1 MPYHNGSTKLML
13 YFHGNAEDLG
23 LAWELLDHLRSSL
36 KIHVLAM
43 EYPGYGIYPGPT
55 TAEQIVEDALSV
67 WEYLTEGIGIRPA
80 DIMLFGRSLGSGPAI
95 ELAAQVNPCA
105 LLLMTAYV
113 SIREV
118 VASLAGRMA
127 SWLVHERFRNIEN
140 IRDVKCPTFLI
151 HGLRD
156 TLIPPTHSQELHQAC
171 GGPAS
176 LLLSN
181 DMDHNEFDFYE
192 DLSHPF
198 NFFLSQCG
206 VQISPTQEQM
216 EYVSKQGTTPYI
228 MEGNPFTPYVL
239 RFSEDVRYKK
249 EDQRFNVVEASA

>member
-1 MPYHNGSTKLML
+1 M

-36 KIHVLAM
+36 KMHVLAM

-55 TAEQIVEDALSV
+55 SAERIMDDALSV
-67 WEYLTEGIGIRPA
+67 WTYLTQELGILSS
-80 DIMLFGRSLGSGPAI
+80 DIILFGRSLGSGPAI
-95 ELAAQVNPCA
+95 ELAAHVNPAA
-105 LLLMTAYV
+105 LLLMTAYI

-127 SWLVHERFRNIEN
+127 SYMVKERFKNIES
-140 IRDVKCPTFLI
+140 IQDVKCPTFLI

-156 TLIPPTHSQELHQAC
+156 TLIPPTHSQDLHQAC

-198 NFFLSQCG
+198 SFFL
-206 VQISPTQEQM
+206 T
-216 EYVSKQGTTPYI
+216 
-228 MEGNPFTPYVL
+228 
-239 RFSEDVRYKK
+239 
-249 EDQRFNVVEASA
+249 

>member
-1 MPYHNGSTKLML
+1 MDFNQFIFPAPESSYLQDDYQPDLIYIPRRSDPILSPKCDQDLPIPCLYMPYHNGSTKLML

-23 LAWELLDHLRSSL
+23 LAWELLDHIRSSM

-67 WEYLTEGIGIRPA
+67 WEYLTEALGIRPS
-80 DIMLFGRSLGSGPAI
+80 DIILFGRSLGSGPAI

-105 LLLMTAYV
+105 LLLMTAYI

-127 SWLVHERFRNIEN
+127 SWLVHERFRNIDN
-140 IRDVKCPTFLI
+140 IKDVKCPTFLI

-156 TLIPPTHSQELHQAC
+156 TLIPPTHSQDLH
-171 GGPAS
+171 
-176 LLLSN
+176 
-181 DMDHNEFDFYE
+181 
-192 DLSHPF
+192 
-198 NFFLSQCG
+198 
-206 VQISPTQEQM
+206 
-216 EYVSKQGTTPYI
+216 
-228 MEGNPFTPYVL
+228 
-239 RFSEDVRYKK
+239 
-249 EDQRFNVVEASA
+249 